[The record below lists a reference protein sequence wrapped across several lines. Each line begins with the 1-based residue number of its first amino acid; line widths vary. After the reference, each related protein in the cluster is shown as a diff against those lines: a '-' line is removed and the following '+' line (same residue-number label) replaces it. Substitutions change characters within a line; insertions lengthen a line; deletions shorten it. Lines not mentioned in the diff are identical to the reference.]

1 LKFHFV
7 WQCFKNWLCCEYY
20 PIKCENFLFCDIIM
34 IGVSYY
40 KWGGYG
46 VQENQKVY
54 DITIIGGGPAGLFTA
69 FYGGMRQAS
78 VKIIESLPQLGGQ
91 LSALYPEK
99 YIYDVAGFPK
109 IRAQE
114 LINNLKEQMRKFD
127 PIVALEQ
134 SVEKLEKQEDGTFK
148 LTTNKEVHYSKTII
162 ITAGNGAF
170 QPRRLELDSAAQY
183 EQKNLYYFIEDLNQ
197 FAGQKVVV
205 FGGGDSAVDW
215 ALMLEPIA
223 EKVSIVHRR
232 DKFRAHEH
240 SVENLHNSKVD
251 VKTPYV
257 PAELIGDE
265 SGIKQVVLETVNG
278 EDKVTLDVDA
288 VICNYGFVSS
298 LGPIKEWGLDIEKNS
313 IVVNSKMETNIPG
326 IYAAGDIC
334 TYDGKVKLIACGFG
348 EAPTAVNNAKAFIDP
363 KAKIQPLH
371 SSSMFNK

>member
-1 LKFHFV
+1 
-7 WQCFKNWLCCEYY
+7 
-20 PIKCENFLFCDIIM
+20 
-34 IGVSYY
+34 
-40 KWGGYG
+40 
-46 VQENQKVY
+46 VQEKQEIY
-54 DITIIGGGPAGLFTA
+54 DITIIGGGPTGLFTA
-69 FYGGMRQAS
+69 FYGGMRQTS

-114 LINNLKEQMRKFD
+114 LINNLKEQMSKFK
-127 PIVALEQ
+127 PTVALEQ

-148 LTTNKEVHYSKTII
+148 LTTNKEVHFSKTII

-170 QPRRLELDSAAQY
+170 QPRRLELESAAQY
-183 EQKNLYYFIEDLNQ
+183 ERKNLYYFIEDLNQ

-223 EKVSIVHRR
+223 EQVSIVHRR

-240 SVENLHNSKVD
+240 SVENLYNSKVY

-257 PAELIGDE
+257 PAELVGDE

-278 EDKVTLDVDA
+278 KEKVTVDVDA

-298 LGPIKEWGLDIEKNS
+298 LGPIKEWGLAIEKNS
-313 IVVNSKMETNIPG
+313 IVVNSKMETSIPG

-334 TYDGKVKLIACGFG
+334 TYEGKVKLIACGFG

>member
-1 LKFHFV
+1 
-7 WQCFKNWLCCEYY
+7 
-20 PIKCENFLFCDIIM
+20 M
-34 IGVSYY
+34 
-40 KWGGYG
+40 
-46 VQENQKVY
+46 QENQKVF
-54 DITIIGGGPAGLFTA
+54 DITIIGGGPVGLFTA

-109 IRAQE
+109 VRAQE
-114 LINNLKEQMRKFD
+114 LINNLKEQMAKFE
-127 PIVALEQ
+127 PSVALEQ
-134 SVEKLEKQEDGTFK
+134 SVEKLEKLEDGTFK
-148 LTTNKEVHYSKTII
+148 LTTNKEVHFSKTVI

-170 QPRRLELDSAAQY
+170 QPRRLELESAVQY
-183 EQKNLYYFIEDLNQ
+183 EKKNLYYFIEDLNQ

-223 EKVSIVHRR
+223 EQVTIVHRR

-240 SVENLHNSKVD
+240 SVENLFNSKVD

-265 SGIKQVVLETVNG
+265 DGIKQVVLQYANG
-278 EDKVTLDVDA
+278 EGKETIDVDA

-298 LGPIKEWGLDIEKNS
+298 LGPIKEWGLEIVKNS
-313 IVVNSKMETNIPG
+313 IAVNSKMETNIPG

-348 EAPTAVNNAKAFIDP
+348 EAPTAVNNAKSFIDP
-363 KAKIQPLH
+363 KAKVQPLH
-371 SSSMFNK
+371 SSSMFDK